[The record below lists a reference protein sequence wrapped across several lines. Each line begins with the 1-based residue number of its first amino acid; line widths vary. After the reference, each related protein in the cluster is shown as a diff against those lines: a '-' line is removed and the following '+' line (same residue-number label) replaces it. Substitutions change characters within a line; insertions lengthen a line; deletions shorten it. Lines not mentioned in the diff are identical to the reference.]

1 MIKDNLRIQSLE
13 VSLALRI
20 PENFVYPE
28 NADQISSWV
37 ALFANLSKE
46 TSDVDMLRTYNAY
59 WKLFK
64 IARSKAKIKSVTTL
78 DSGEIVFTF
87 KFRNLTNLSFFVR
100 QVGHFT
106 DNR

>member
-1 MIKDNLRIQSLE
+1 MIKDNLRIDSLDA
-13 VSLALRI
+13 SLALRI

-28 NADQISSWV
+28 GDKNITSWI
-37 ALFANLSKE
+37 ALFSELSKN
-46 TSDVDMLRTYNAY
+46 TTDVDMLRTYNAY

-64 IARSKAKIKSVTTL
+64 IARSKSKLKSIKTL
-78 DSGEIVFTF
+78 DNGEIIFTF
-87 KFRNLTNLSFFVR
+87 KFRNLTNYSFFVK